1 MSIEIY
7 RPNGP
12 NTEPSYPIGTIGL
25 EPIKPDGFMGD
36 LIDAVRKVFFPFN
49 TAYNVLSALRP

>member
-12 NTEPSYPIGTIGL
+12 NTEPSYPIGTEGL
-25 EPIKPDGFMGD
+25 EHGREGISGFILEILD
-36 LIDAVRKVFFPFN
+36 QN
-49 TAYNVLSALRP
+49 